1 MDLKTW
7 TPFPYLDKDWRFDF
21 PRFIRES
28 GEFRPS
34 IDVVRTN
41 GNLVMTA
48 ELPGISPDDVDV
60 SLDGDILT
68 IKGEKTDEREINEAD
83 RYVHERTFGS
93 FQRRMTMPDG
103 VSSDAIDANFEN
115 GILTVQVTLPE
126 EKDVEPKRIP
136 VGANK
141 TS

>member
-7 TPFPYLDKDWRFDF
+7 SPIPYLDKEWRIEF
-21 PRFIRES
+21 PRFVREA

-34 IDVVRTN
+34 MDIVRTN
-41 GNLVMTA
+41 GQLVLTA
-48 ELPGISPDDVDV
+48 ELPGMSSDNVEV

-68 IKGEKTDEREINEAD
+68 IKGEKDDEREVSEAD

-93 FQRRMTMPDG
+93 FQRRITVPDG
-103 VSSDAIDANFEN
+103 VTADSIDADFEN
-115 GILTVQVTLPE
+115 GVLTVQVTLPE
-126 EKDVEPKRIP
+126 DKEVEPKRIP
-136 VGANK
+136 VGAK

>member
-7 TPFPYLDKDWRFDF
+7 APFDYLDKEWRFDF
-21 PRFIRES
+21 PRFIRET

-41 GNLVMTA
+41 GTLVLTA
-48 ELPGISPDDVDV
+48 ELPGMTADDVDV

-68 IKGEKTDEREINEAD
+68 VKGEKTDEREVSEAD

-93 FQRRMTMPDG
+93 FQRRMTLPDG
-103 VSSDAIDANFEN
+103 VSATGIYANFEN
-115 GILTVQVTLPE
+115 GILTVEVTLPE
-126 EKDVEPKRIP
+126 AKEIEPKKIP
-136 VGANK
+136 VK
-141 TS
+141 TT

>member
-7 TPFPYLDKDWRFDF
+7 TPLPYPDKEWRIEF
-21 PRFIRES
+21 PRFVREV

-34 IDVVRTN
+34 MDVVRTD
-41 GNLVMTA
+41 GQLVLTA
-48 ELPGISPDDVDV
+48 ELPGMSKDDVEV

-68 IKGEKTDEREINEAD
+68 IKGEKSDEREISEAD

-93 FQRRMTMPDG
+93 FQRRMTVPDG
-103 VSSDAIDANFEN
+103 VTVDGIDADFEN
-115 GILTVQVTLPE
+115 GVLTVQVALPE
-126 EKDVEPKRIP
+126 DKEVEPKRIP
-136 VGANK
+136 VGAK